1 MEVDERL
8 FLDTALGA
16 RIFSATLDRLSL
28 RTGETA
34 RLIILRRGDGL

>member
-8 FLDTALGA
+8 FLDAALGT
-16 RIFSATLDRLSL
+16 RIFSATLDRLSI
-28 RTGETA
+28 RAGETA